1 MARMNGNP
9 ALRNRFLASLPDK
22 DLQQFLPRLQNISLS
37 AKEILF
43 NQGEPIRY
51 VYFPVS
57 AVVSLLN
64 ILEDGDSVEI
74 ATIGNEGIVSAR
86 AFFDVDSGF
95 ATGITQGPGEAM
107 RARIEDFREHAGKE
121 AFKVLGHRYT
131 EALLSQIVL
140 SAGCNRFHSMGERY
154 ARWLLT
160 MQDQAETAEF
170 PLTQEFQA
178 DILGVRRQSVAAMAR
193 VFQKA
198 GLIDYTRGKVKIID
212 RLGLESAA
220 CNCYFKMK
228 REFERILMPA
238 TGRSPLAAPRS
249 EHSPDIQGR

>member
-1 MARMNGNP
+1 MARMNGSP
-9 ALRNRFLASLPDK
+9 ALRNRFLSSLPDE
-22 DLQQFLPRLQNISLS
+22 DLHQFLPKLHLISLS

-51 VYFPVS
+51 VYFPIS

-64 ILEDGDSVEI
+64 ILEEGDSVEI

-95 ATGITQGPGEAM
+95 ATGVTQGPGEAM
-107 RARIEDFREHAGKE
+107 RARIEDFREHTGKE
-121 AFKVLGHRYT
+121 SFKVLGHRYT

-178 DILGVRRQSVAAMAR
+178 DILGVRRQSVASMAR

-198 GLIDYTRGKVKIID
+198 GLIDYTRGKVKIVD
-212 RLGLESAA
+212 RAGLESAA
-220 CNCYFKMK
+220 CNCYGKMR

-238 TGRSPLAAPRS
+238 TGRTPLPSDRYQQSS
-249 EHSPDIQGR
+249 EL

>member
-1 MARMNGNP
+1 MARMNGSP
-9 ALRNRFLASLPDK
+9 ALRNRFLSSLPDE
-22 DLQQFLPRLQNISLS
+22 DLHQFLPKLHLISLS

-51 VYFPVS
+51 VYFPIS

-64 ILEDGDSVEI
+64 ILEEGDSVEI

-95 ATGITQGPGEAM
+95 ATGVTQGPGEAM
-107 RARIEDFREHAGKE
+107 RSRIEDFREHTGKE
-121 AFKVLGHRYT
+121 SFKVLGHRYT

-178 DILGVRRQSVAAMAR
+178 DILGVRRQSVASMAR

-198 GLIDYTRGKVKIID
+198 GLIDYTRGKVKIVD
-212 RLGLESAA
+212 RAGLESAA
-220 CNCYFKMK
+220 CNCYGKMR

-238 TGRSPLAAPRS
+238 TGRSPLPSDRYQQSS
-249 EHSPDIQGR
+249 EL